1 MKNIFIIII
10 SILIIVITILVIGI
24 SVNSR
29 ARVIQKQANKEFEK
43 YLNKEFY
50 GADVITLI
58 NKAIDNNDSYNIKKD
73 NNGNYIEDDE
83 NSIVIDL
90 EMITN
95 EEKKETKIYRM
106 EKINKL
112 GITEFIK
119 NFNTAKFKITKIE
132 YHKIN
137 SRIKYI
143 KLSQQYG

>member
-112 GITEFIK
+112 GITELIK
-119 NFNTAKFKITKIE
+119 NFNTAKFKITKIK

-137 SRIKYI
+137 NIIKYI
-143 KLSQQYG
+143 KLSQKY

>member
-1 MKNIFIIII
+1 MKNIFIVIVSMLIVVIAI
-10 SILIIVITILVIGI
+10 SVIGI

-29 ARVIQKQANKEFEK
+29 KQVIQRQANKEFEK

-50 GADVITLI
+50 GSDVITLI
-58 NKAIDNNDSYNIKKD
+58 NKAIDNNNSYNIEKD
-73 NNGNYIEDDE
+73 DNGYYIEDHE
-83 NSIVIDL
+83 NSILIDL

-95 EEKKETKIYRM
+95 EEKEETKIYRM

-137 SRIKYI
+137 SKIKYI
-143 KLSQQYG
+143 QVSQQY

>member
-1 MKNIFIIII
+1 MKNIFIVIVSMLIVVIAI
-10 SILIIVITILVIGI
+10 SVIGV

-29 ARVIQKQANKEFEK
+29 KQVIQRQANKEFEK

-50 GADVITLI
+50 GPDVITLI
-58 NKAIDNNDSYNIKKD
+58 NKAIDNNNSYNIEKD
-73 NNGNYIEDDE
+73 DNGYYIEDHE
-83 NSIVIDL
+83 NSILIDL

-95 EEKKETKIYRM
+95 EEKEETKIYRM

-137 SRIKYI
+137 SKIKYI
-143 KLSQQYG
+143 QVSQQY